1 MMNSMHY
8 CTPAFMSTSLER
20 SWDASS
26 ADEISAA
33 VQEAN
38 DLAMRAKEDAAAR
51 GVMERLLYV
60 IHASTGFCIP
70 VQGVAAAV
78 WNTLARA
85 KLAREFQ
92 PLFERAPRVSFAEFR
107 DRYLAALRAVDE
119 RDHTFFKAA
128 AAERDLRP
136 LRVYAK
142 NWYASTHGFTHQI
155 AATAHRCLSSRTHW
169 HLAKSFVE
177 NLSEEYEGTPHP
189 ILRRRWVDE
198 LGIEYTPASAIGDA
212 EQCTEAFAL
221 QNYRTIVASLPDPL
235 YGVGSFL
242 SIEGVFVGVCKQ
254 LHPLLKG
261 RGFKDDV
268 ISTFELHGEADED
281 HVRELLDAIEASEL
295 GPDEIARVAA
305 GAFTQLHLRS
315 HMFDAIRRTA
325 GLPRS

>member
-1 MMNSMHY
+1 MVSSMHY
-8 CTPAFMSTSLER
+8 CTPAVMSASLER
-20 SWDASS
+20 SWDESPP
-26 ADEISAA
+26 DEISAA
-33 VQEAN
+33 VREAS
-38 DLAMRAKEDAAAR
+38 DLALRATEDPVAR
-51 GVMERLLYV
+51 AEMERLLYV

-70 VQGVAAAV
+70 VQSVAAAV

-92 PLFERAPRVSFAEFR
+92 PLFDRVPVVSFAEFR
-107 DRYLAALRAVDE
+107 DRYLAALRAVDD
-119 RDHTFFKAA
+119 RDHTFFAA
-128 AAERDLRP
+128 AAAASDLRP

-155 AATAHRCLSSRTHW
+155 VATAHRCLSSRKYW

-261 RGFKDDV
+261 RGFQDDV

-281 HVRELLDAIEASEL
+281 HVRELLDAIEASDL
-295 GPDEIARVAA
+295 GPTELARVAA

-315 HMFDAIRRTA
+315 QMFDAIRRSA
-325 GLPRS
+325 SRSP